1 MYNVHNRI
9 LLILFLG
16 WLIGINLC
24 GSAIAN
30 ITGNALS
37 SYDLI
42 EENGEWSREFKQN
55 VNLGMRGKVGFDN
68 LLGINVGVVQRDNE
82 WTLGQLSPTY
92 TLSSRSKNYNILSG
106 YSINMHRDVTISRLY
121 NNLSVSLPQFPT
133 FRLAY
138 VRQTTKDIKEDD
150 KINSTGSNIQ
160 LGVEDEIGP
169 FRITVNRREYSLED
183 SVRGP
188 KYDVKSS
195 NTFGN
200 AAFKYLYKQLFSL
213 RGRYKI
219 GQFQTKRKAVSE
231 TKELSQDFS
240 FDFRISPISTIALSG
255 VTIGRRAQRESGKH
269 EYSNDSLT
277 NRLQLML
284 QPVEGIF
291 LNATYSR
298 RDTSRDEDHRS
309 SNDSK
314 SIELNVE
321 PWQNLTFSGN
331 FTIYDLQES
340 NKILYTQRK
349 NFFYLRAEPIEGLR
363 LLSRLHLSQ
372 SEDFVSG
379 LRNHRNNVI
388 TTLEAT
394 PTGNVRTSISHDWKK
409 FNEEVHHQVIFSIN
423 YPLARMLKFSLRY
436 GKNISSEWEG
446 STTFLN
452 CGLNYF
458 SNGSYINLRY
468 NRASRPNRS
477 SWSPVEKQS
486 TTQTFTVDFSQKVGR
501 NNDLR
506 LSYQSRISDGDFSY
520 RNAKR
525 ISFRANIRF

>member
-42 EENGEWSREFKQN
+42 EEDEEWSEEFKQS
-55 VNLGMRGKVGFDN
+55 VNLSMRGRTGFDN
-68 LLGINVGVVQRDNE
+68 LLGINVGVVRRDNK
-82 WTLGQLSPTY
+82 WILGQLVPTY
-92 TLSSRSKNYNILSG
+92 TIRSRSKNYNILSG
-106 YSINMHRDVTISRLY
+106 YSIHMHRDITTSRLY
-121 NNLSVSLPQFPT
+121 DNLSLSLPRFPT

-138 VRQTTKDIKEDD
+138 VRQTTKDIKEED
-150 KINSTGSNIQ
+150 KVNSTGSNIQ
-160 LGVEDEIGP
+160 LGVEDDVGP
-169 FRITVNRREYSLED
+169 FRFNVSRREYSLED

-200 AAFKYLYKQLFSL
+200 ATFKYLYNQLFSL

-219 GQFQTKRKAVSE
+219 GQFHTKRRAVGE
-231 TKELSQDFS
+231 TKEMSQDFS
-240 FDFRISPISTIALSG
+240 LNFRISPISTIALSG
-255 VTIGRRAQRESGKH
+255 VTIGRRAQRESWKR
-269 EYSNDSLT
+269 ESSNDSLT

-284 QPVEGIF
+284 RPVEGIR

-298 RDTSRDEDHRS
+298 NDTSRDEDDNS
-309 SNDSK
+309 SNENK
-314 SIELNVE
+314 SLELNVE
-321 PWQNLTFSGN
+321 PWQNLVFSGN
-331 FTIYDLQES
+331 FTIYDVQES
-340 NKILYTQRK
+340 NKILYTHRK

-363 LLSRLHLSQ
+363 LLSHLHLSK
-372 SEDFVSG
+372 SEYFVSG
-379 LRNHRNNVI
+379 LRNNRNNVI

-394 PTGNVRTSISHDWKK
+394 PTGNLRTSISHDWQK
-409 FNEEVHHQVIFSIN
+409 FNEEVHHQVVFSIN
-423 YPLARMLKFSLRY
+423 YPFARMLKFRLRC

-446 STTFLN
+446 STTFIN
-452 CGLNYF
+452 GGLNYF
-458 SNGSYINLRY
+458 GDGSHINLRY
-468 NRASRPNRS
+468 NRSSRPNRS
-477 SWSPVEKQS
+477 LLSTGGKQS
-486 TTQTFTVDFSQKVGR
+486 TTQTFTVNFSQKVGR

-506 LSYQSRISDGDFSY
+506 LSYESRLGY
-520 RNAKR
+520 REWKR
-525 ISFRANIRF
+525 ILFRVNIRF